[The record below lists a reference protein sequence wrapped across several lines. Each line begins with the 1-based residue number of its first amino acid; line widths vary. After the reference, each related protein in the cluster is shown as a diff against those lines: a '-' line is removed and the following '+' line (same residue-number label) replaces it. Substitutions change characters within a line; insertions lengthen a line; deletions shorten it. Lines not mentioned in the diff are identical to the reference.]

1 VATGHF
7 TSHIVQIKHVVLNC
21 RQVSKLLL
29 YIPHSSDKTV
39 EEPNVSEVWENFT
52 SHIVQIKLP
61 TYPAPQ
67 LKINHFTSHIV
78 QIKRQNSL
86 AYFKRQTKCFTSH
99 IVQIKRGPGID
110 ITPSILDFTSH
121 IVQIKRYY

>member
-52 SHIVQIKLP
+52 SHIVQIKRARLGSYIPSLRTLHP
-61 TYPAPQ
+61 T
-67 LKINHFTSHIV
+67 
-78 QIKRQNSL
+78 
-86 AYFKRQTKCFTSH
+86 
-99 IVQIKRGPGID
+99 
-110 ITPSILDFTSH
+110 
-121 IVQIKRYY
+121 

>member
-1 VATGHF
+1 MFFKDFTSHIVQIKPVKFPSEAVDERFIF

-52 SHIVQIKLP
+52 SHIVQIK
-61 TYPAPQ
+61 
-67 LKINHFTSHIV
+67 HI
-78 QIKRQNSL
+78 
-86 AYFKRQTKCFTSH
+86 
-99 IVQIKRGPGID
+99 
-110 ITPSILDFTSH
+110 
-121 IVQIKRYY
+121 